1 MPSDEGFGG
10 YHRNKPNNDTKTKN
24 TIAEVKFHTP
34 LEDLVGSR
42 RGLQSY
48 LEDLKNKVIS
58 YREYDF
64 SRFVPGFQG
73 QFLPKLF
80 KDGKFL
86 SSDSYDIENYV
97 DELTLTMGEAIADNV
112 LKIGDV
118 DYLIDE
124 AIKRDGPEYFIGDL
138 SKDVFIYNGEEYY
151 ILW

>member
-1 MPSDEGFGG
+1 MSIRKE
-10 YHRNKPNNDTKTKN
+10 K
-24 TIAEVKFHTP
+24 
-34 LEDLVGSR
+34 
-42 RGLQSY
+42 
-48 LEDLKNKVIS
+48 LKEN
-58 YREYDF
+58 Y
-64 SRFVPGFQG
+64 
-73 QFLPKLF
+73 
-80 KDGKFL
+80 
-86 SSDSYDIENYV
+86 SYDIENYV